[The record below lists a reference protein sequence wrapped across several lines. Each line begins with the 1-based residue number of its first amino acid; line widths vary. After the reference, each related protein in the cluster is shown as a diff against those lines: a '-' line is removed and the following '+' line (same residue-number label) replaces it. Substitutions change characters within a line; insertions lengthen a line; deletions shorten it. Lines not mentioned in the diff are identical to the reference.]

1 MNYAGIFNAA
11 ISLDGAGSHSPSDAH
26 VDSFTGKPF
35 IAKAQGHVPE
45 GAFVVPDP
53 NLIFNGEYKRAGSD
67 LVLSHDGH
75 EFIVPDY
82 FRGDKRAALSSPD
95 GAHLSGDIVNALTG
109 HVQYAQAASGIA
121 AAQVIGHV
129 TKLSGS
135 ATAVRNGVSIILN
148 NGDNVEKGDV
158 VSTGGDS
165 TLGITFIDGTVFG
178 LSSNARMVL
187 NEMVYDPNGSNN
199 SSLLSLVAGT
209 ITFVAGETAKHGDM
223 KIDTPVAT
231 MGIRGTA
238 VLSQIHFVVPAGGGE
253 PQPEASF
260 QVLVEPN
267 GTTGSYILFDK
278 VTLLPIATVNQAGQM
293 IQISGGNV
301 SISNALMSPDVQK
314 LITDVFTLKF
324 TDNNTNTKLT
334 TNFTDSITQTSYD
347 ILLKTPIGATA
358 IATFANLNP
367 QGPQGPGTSTSTSNR
382 IPGPPDARTL
392 DLNGNVTSEFAL
404 TERANTTGDTTHSD
418 TISGLIT
425 FLDQN
430 LGDRPTVSVSL
441 GDAPNYVYKD
451 AGLHDVTGSL
461 TSLQKQDIAATLIN
475 IDVVAKGGNTNTG
488 SAVWTY
494 TIPDHVFDFLAA
506 GETLTLTYTV
516 RIANNFTVSPDT
528 ATRTIT
534 ITITGT
540 NDKPVITS
548 SVPTITFEGGTSVAG
563 GPLTSEVPTSG
574 TLTFKDVDLTD
585 THTVAVKLTSATLPD
600 GTVPPGPL
608 ALFQS
613 AMSAAIAAGADS
625 KGSGTGTINWSLA
638 ALPVY
643 LADFIPKNE
652 VLTLVY
658 TVTLTDAQGA
668 TSQQTITIT
677 ITGTD
682 AAAVVWIATDKAG
695 APSGG
700 FWKDAAN
707 WETGTVPTIDDDVI
721 VITDQLHGLTPSY
734 PVTID
739 TAAYAKSIT
748 MNDFG
753 GPPPEVIN
761 KSLLT
766 ISGALNMSADSIFTN
781 SAAGVMSVGGK
792 AEILGASVLTNA
804 GYLTLAGGG
813 DFAKGTTITNSGMIE
828 LSGGTLK
835 TLALIHNAGGT
846 LKADAGT
853 TLIVDTATIDGGT
866 VAILGTLELDGTSLI
881 ENGALN
887 SSGAVNV
894 KGTVEFAHET
904 VSNSSSGT
912 VKVLANGWLTID
924 QGSSVTNTG
933 NVTVDASGKLI
944 VNGATI
950 SGAGTVTNDGELDL
964 NGNAI
969 LSGGVLNNNAIFNVT
984 GTGNALDGE
993 TVTNAGTIEVLANG
1007 VLAIDHGSTVNNSSG
1022 SVIVGATAALTLDNA
1037 TISGGAIN
1045 GGGTIHLTG
1054 ASKIDGGATLSVS
1067 AVTADAKL
1075 TLDGVTVSGSTI
1087 TDNSSIELDNTVK
1100 LKDAAKIQG
1109 GAITNNGTL
1118 EIAGAATLLNDVL
1131 TNTGHILKIGDNQT
1145 LALSGTEITGGTL
1158 TVAGTLASS
1167 GNTRITD
1174 ANISNGYL
1182 LESTLGGLLT
1192 LVATTPAAAITNS
1205 GIIQANGAKLDIDH
1219 EAVANTGTLAAIN
1232 AGTLKLISATVTNTG
1247 SGAVSVESGSMLD
1260 LVGAII
1266 DGGTVTIAGTLES
1279 TGASAINDA
1288 DITNTGIITVTGGA
1302 LTIDPGLAHA
1312 IINHGLIA
1320 AVTGGTLKLT
1330 TATITNTGASI
1341 TVDGTSKLY
1350 LTDVSINGGSL
1361 SNAGNLYSVGLN
1373 TITGSVTNIGTIE
1386 VQGGTL
1392 NLSGGLNG
1400 VGSLIIDDTATLE
1413 LSGANAQTVTFAGGT
1428 DTLQLDN
1435 VAGQSFT
1442 GTIAGQSTK
1451 GGTFTITGAAD
1462 IASAS
1467 GDALD
1472 FTASGGASATPAN
1485 IVLTPT
1491 GALTGAANG
1500 IVVTQNGA
1508 GAISLTAT
1516 KDISGLNGN
1525 GITLRDSATG
1535 VGGITVNSL
1544 TGKATGT
1551 GANSVGVLVENLNA
1565 ANNGNISITQ
1575 LGGAVGG
1582 AYGIDAHTEGGGD
1595 ISIDIGGAIT
1605 GSSTYGIRSRSYG
1618 AGDQTVTT
1626 EAGSVVTSGSSGI
1639 VAVNRAISLGAAS
1652 DSTITIN
1659 AYGTINSGSSPN
1671 LSGNSPGGI
1680 EAGYTGATNGTGA
1693 NTAVNG
1699 TVVVNNHANVTAA
1712 AGYGINAYNYG
1723 NGDVTVNS
1731 FAGTTI
1737 SVFGSQ
1743 SMGINASA
1751 LSGGTGD
1758 ITVTL
1763 GANVTISGA
1772 TSYGIRAF
1780 SIDAGDISV
1789 ILANGDK
1796 ITSGSAG
1803 IVAVNYA
1810 AAIADNV
1817 DSTISVKAHGTIH
1830 SGSTL
1835 NSDGT
1840 TPGGIIA
1847 GYKPGGNST
1856 YSSAVKGDVSVDSD
1870 ATITADAG
1878 YGIEAFTWADGNVTV
1893 TTGALSSIT
1902 AAGTAIGAFNNGG
1915 GDVSV
1920 TNEGSATGTVG
1931 LAAVAL
1937 GTGDITIVNDG
1948 SITSTSLAGISVTQ
1962 NGAGATG
1969 STHITNTG
1977 SIVAPTAHAAI
1988 YIQENTTGSALIEN
2002 SGTIGPDAS
2011 TVTSTTYAIV
2021 ETGGAIEI
2029 NNTGHINGN
2038 ISVATATFNNESSG
2052 TWTVAGTSVF
2062 GNLSSI
2068 VNDGVIDLHGGS
2080 ISGTLLSITNSHE
2093 IDSWGTAS
2101 ISGTIANTGTIEVHN
2116 GALTL
2121 FGCLSGTG
2129 SVTVDAGALLEVKD
2143 AVSQTITLAG
2153 DGAELQI
2160 DTSIF
2165 GGTIAGLSANDKID
2179 LSSIVYDDGTSATYN
2194 ATTGK
2199 LVVSDAYHHTIT
2211 LQLTGADYSG
2221 AHFAGSS
2228 DGHGGTLITF
2238 NAADDAP
2245 PAFTAAGATLT
2256 ATVPELQNT
2265 TGSSALDP
2273 ASGGTGSIVFKDI
2286 DLTDRPTA
2294 TITGPLVTALDH
2306 TTAMTLTPDQITAL
2320 EHALTLQQAGNT
2332 NNGTVAWN
2340 YSIAD
2345 KALDFLGA
2353 GQTAQVVSTITLDDG
2368 HKTDTTQVTV
2378 TIAGA
2383 NDAPALNVDQ
2393 ASVTQVGDQV
2403 TVHGLSVADPDTNDT
2418 FTIAATAA
2426 SGAAVNPSTGGG
2438 SLAIVNSALQ
2448 AVTYTEASSGGP
2460 ATDMVTVTV
2469 TDAHNASDTVNLI
2482 FNLTEAGPVALT
2494 GTTDKDVFFGTG
2506 YQDQFVFAT
2515 NSNHD
2520 TIVNFT
2526 SGTNHIDL
2534 SFVGVS
2540 NVSDWMAH
2548 HVAASGAD
2556 TLITIDAADTI
2567 LVKGVSL
2574 QTNDFILHVT

>member
-121 AAQVIGHV
+121 AAQVMGHV

-324 TDNNTNTKLT
+324 TDNNSNTKLT

-367 QGPQGPGTSTSTSNR
+367 QGPQGPGTSTSTGNR
-382 IPGPPDARTL
+382 RPGPPDARTL
-392 DLNGNVTSEFAL
+392 DLNGNATSEFAL

-516 RIANNFTVSPDT
+516 RVANNFTVSPDT

-792 AEILGASVLTNA
+792 AEILGTSVLTNA

-1167 GNTRITD
+1167 GITRITD

-1962 NGAGATG
+1962 NGACATG

-2080 ISGTLLSITNSHE
+2080 ISGTLLSITNLHE

-2238 NAADDAP
+2238 NPPDDAP
-2245 PAFTAAGATLT
+2245 AFHRGR
-2256 ATVPELQNT
+2256 
-2265 TGSSALDP
+2265 GD
-2273 ASGGTGSIVFKDI
+2273 
-2286 DLTDRPTA
+2286 TDRNRPRA
-2294 TITGPLVTALDH
+2294 
-2306 TTAMTLTPDQITAL
+2306 
-2320 EHALTLQQAGNT
+2320 
-2332 NNGTVAWN
+2332 
-2340 YSIAD
+2340 
-2345 KALDFLGA
+2345 
-2353 GQTAQVVSTITLDDG
+2353 
-2368 HKTDTTQVTV
+2368 
-2378 TIAGA
+2378 
-2383 NDAPALNVDQ
+2383 
-2393 ASVTQVGDQV
+2393 
-2403 TVHGLSVADPDTNDT
+2403 
-2418 FTIAATAA
+2418 
-2426 SGAAVNPSTGGG
+2426 
-2438 SLAIVNSALQ
+2438 
-2448 AVTYTEASSGGP
+2448 
-2460 ATDMVTVTV
+2460 
-2469 TDAHNASDTVNLI
+2469 
-2482 FNLTEAGPVALT
+2482 
-2494 GTTDKDVFFGTG
+2494 
-2506 YQDQFVFAT
+2506 
-2515 NSNHD
+2515 
-2520 TIVNFT
+2520 
-2526 SGTNHIDL
+2526 
-2534 SFVGVS
+2534 
-2540 NVSDWMAH
+2540 
-2548 HVAASGAD
+2548 
-2556 TLITIDAADTI
+2556 
-2567 LVKGVSL
+2567 
-2574 QTNDFILHVT
+2574 

>member
-1 MNYAGIFNAA
+1 M
-11 ISLDGAGSHSPSDAH
+11 
-26 VDSFTGKPF
+26 
-35 IAKAQGHVPE
+35 
-45 GAFVVPDP
+45 
-53 NLIFNGEYKRAGSD
+53 
-67 LVLSHDGH
+67 
-75 EFIVPDY
+75 
-82 FRGDKRAALSSPD
+82 
-95 GAHLSGDIVNALTG
+95 
-109 HVQYAQAASGIA
+109 
-121 AAQVIGHV
+121 
-129 TKLSGS
+129 
-135 ATAVRNGVSIILN
+135 
-148 NGDNVEKGDV
+148 
-158 VSTGGDS
+158 
-165 TLGITFIDGTVFG
+165 
-178 LSSNARMVL
+178 
-187 NEMVYDPNGSNN
+187 
-199 SSLLSLVAGT
+199 
-209 ITFVAGETAKHGDM
+209 
-223 KIDTPVAT
+223 
-231 MGIRGTA
+231 
-238 VLSQIHFVVPAGGGE
+238 
-253 PQPEASF
+253 
-260 QVLVEPN
+260 
-267 GTTGSYILFDK
+267 
-278 VTLLPIATVNQAGQM
+278 
-293 IQISGGNV
+293 
-301 SISNALMSPDVQK
+301 
-314 LITDVFTLKF
+314 
-324 TDNNTNTKLT
+324 
-334 TNFTDSITQTSYD
+334 
-347 ILLKTPIGATA
+347 
-358 IATFANLNP
+358 
-367 QGPQGPGTSTSTSNR
+367 
-382 IPGPPDARTL
+382 
-392 DLNGNVTSEFAL
+392 
-404 TERANTTGDTTHSD
+404 
-418 TISGLIT
+418 
-425 FLDQN
+425 
-430 LGDRPTVSVSL
+430 
-441 GDAPNYVYKD
+441 
-451 AGLHDVTGSL
+451 
-461 TSLQKQDIAATLIN
+461 
-475 IDVVAKGGNTNTG
+475 
-488 SAVWTY
+488 
-494 TIPDHVFDFLAA
+494 
-506 GETLTLTYTV
+506 
-516 RIANNFTVSPDT
+516 
-528 ATRTIT
+528 
-534 ITITGT
+534 
-540 NDKPVITS
+540 
-548 SVPTITFEGGTSVAG
+548 
-563 GPLTSEVPTSG
+563 
-574 TLTFKDVDLTD
+574 
-585 THTVAVKLTSATLPD
+585 
-600 GTVPPGPL
+600 
-608 ALFQS
+608 
-613 AMSAAIAAGADS
+613 
-625 KGSGTGTINWSLA
+625 
-638 ALPVY
+638 
-643 LADFIPKNE
+643 
-652 VLTLVY
+652 
-658 TVTLTDAQGA
+658 
-668 TSQQTITIT
+668 
-677 ITGTD
+677 
-682 AAAVVWIATDKAG
+682 
-695 APSGG
+695 
-700 FWKDAAN
+700 
-707 WETGTVPTIDDDVI
+707 
-721 VITDQLHGLTPSY
+721 
-734 PVTID
+734 
-739 TAAYAKSIT
+739 
-748 MNDFG
+748 
-753 GPPPEVIN
+753 
-761 KSLLT
+761 
-766 ISGALNMSADSIFTN
+766 
-781 SAAGVMSVGGK
+781 
-792 AEILGASVLTNA
+792 LTNA

-1789 ILANGDK
+1789 
-1796 ITSGSAG
+1796 
-1803 IVAVNYA
+1803 
-1810 AAIADNV
+1810 
-1817 DSTISVKAHGTIH
+1817 H
-1830 SGSTL
+1830 
-1835 NSDGT
+1835 
-1840 TPGGIIA
+1840 PGERRQNHIRQRRHR
-1847 GYKPGGNST
+1847 GGQLR
-1856 YSSAVKGDVSVDSD
+1856 GCDRRQCRQHDLRQ
-1870 ATITADAG
+1870 
-1878 YGIEAFTWADGNVTV
+1878 
-1893 TTGALSSIT
+1893 GAWHDP
-1902 AAGTAIGAFNNGG
+1902 FR
-1915 GDVSV
+1915 
-1920 TNEGSATGTVG
+1920 
-1931 LAAVAL
+1931 
-1937 GTGDITIVNDG
+1937 
-1948 SITSTSLAGISVTQ
+1948 
-1962 NGAGATG
+1962 
-1969 STHITNTG
+1969 
-1977 SIVAPTAHAAI
+1977 
-1988 YIQENTTGSALIEN
+1988 
-2002 SGTIGPDAS
+2002 
-2011 TVTSTTYAIV
+2011 
-2021 ETGGAIEI
+2021 
-2029 NNTGHINGN
+2029 
-2038 ISVATATFNNESSG
+2038 
-2052 TWTVAGTSVF
+2052 
-2062 GNLSSI
+2062 
-2068 VNDGVIDLHGGS
+2068 
-2080 ISGTLLSITNSHE
+2080 
-2093 IDSWGTAS
+2093 
-2101 ISGTIANTGTIEVHN
+2101 
-2116 GALTL
+2116 
-2121 FGCLSGTG
+2121 
-2129 SVTVDAGALLEVKD
+2129 
-2143 AVSQTITLAG
+2143 
-2153 DGAELQI
+2153 
-2160 DTSIF
+2160 
-2165 GGTIAGLSANDKID
+2165 
-2179 LSSIVYDDGTSATYN
+2179 
-2194 ATTGK
+2194 
-2199 LVVSDAYHHTIT
+2199 
-2211 LQLTGADYSG
+2211 
-2221 AHFAGSS
+2221 
-2228 DGHGGTLITF
+2228 
-2238 NAADDAP
+2238 
-2245 PAFTAAGATLT
+2245 
-2256 ATVPELQNT
+2256 
-2265 TGSSALDP
+2265 LDP
-2273 ASGGTGSIVFKDI
+2273 EQRRHHAG
-2286 DLTDRPTA
+2286 R
-2294 TITGPLVTALDH
+2294 DH
-2306 TTAMTLTPDQITAL
+2306 RRL
-2320 EHALTLQQAGNT
+2320 QAGR
-2332 NNGTVAWN
+2332 
-2340 YSIAD
+2340 
-2345 KALDFLGA
+2345 
-2353 GQTAQVVSTITLDDG
+2353 Q
-2368 HKTDTTQVTV
+2368 
-2378 TIAGA
+2378 
-2383 NDAPALNVDQ
+2383 
-2393 ASVTQVGDQV
+2393 
-2403 TVHGLSVADPDTNDT
+2403 
-2418 FTIAATAA
+2418 
-2426 SGAAVNPSTGGG
+2426 
-2438 SLAIVNSALQ
+2438 
-2448 AVTYTEASSGGP
+2448 
-2460 ATDMVTVTV
+2460 
-2469 TDAHNASDTVNLI
+2469 
-2482 FNLTEAGPVALT
+2482 
-2494 GTTDKDVFFGTG
+2494 
-2506 YQDQFVFAT
+2506 
-2515 NSNHD
+2515 
-2520 TIVNFT
+2520 
-2526 SGTNHIDL
+2526 
-2534 SFVGVS
+2534 
-2540 NVSDWMAH
+2540 
-2548 HVAASGAD
+2548 
-2556 TLITIDAADTI
+2556 
-2567 LVKGVSL
+2567 
-2574 QTNDFILHVT
+2574 LHVLQRGQGRRQRRQRRDDHRRRRLRH

>member
-1 MNYAGIFNAA
+1 M
-11 ISLDGAGSHSPSDAH
+11 
-26 VDSFTGKPF
+26 
-35 IAKAQGHVPE
+35 
-45 GAFVVPDP
+45 
-53 NLIFNGEYKRAGSD
+53 
-67 LVLSHDGH
+67 LSHDGH

-121 AAQVIGHV
+121 AAQVMGHV

-324 TDNNTNTKLT
+324 TDNNSNTKLT

-367 QGPQGPGTSTSTSNR
+367 QGPQGPGTSTSTGNR
-382 IPGPPDARTL
+382 RPGPPDARTL
-392 DLNGNVTSEFAL
+392 DLNGNATSEFAL

-516 RIANNFTVSPDT
+516 RVANNFTVSPDT

-792 AEILGASVLTNA
+792 AEILGTSVLTNA

-1167 GNTRITD
+1167 GITRITD

-1723 NGDVTVNS
+1723 EWRRHGEQLCRHDHLRVRFPEHGHQRLRTKRRYRRHHGH
-1731 FAGTTI
+1731 ARRECHD
-1737 SVFGSQ
+1737 FGCDELRHQ
-1743 SMGINASA
+1743 GLQHRRGRHQRHPGERRQNHIRQRRHR
-1751 LSGGTGD
+1751 GGQLRGCD
-1758 ITVTL
+1758 RRQCRQHDL
-1763 GANVTISGA
+1763 RQGAWHDPF
-1772 TSYGIRAF
+1772 RL
-1780 SIDAGDISV
+1780 DPEQRR
-1789 ILANGDK
+1789 
-1796 ITSGSAG
+1796 
-1803 IVAVNYA
+1803 
-1810 AAIADNV
+1810 
-1817 DSTISVKAHGTIH
+1817 HH
-1830 SGSTL
+1830 SG
-1835 NSDGT
+1835 
-1840 TPGGIIA
+1840 
-1847 GYKPGGNST
+1847 
-1856 YSSAVKGDVSVDSD
+1856 
-1870 ATITADAG
+1870 
-1878 YGIEAFTWADGNVTV
+1878 
-1893 TTGALSSIT
+1893 
-1902 AAGTAIGAFNNGG
+1902 
-1915 GDVSV
+1915 
-1920 TNEGSATGTVG
+1920 
-1931 LAAVAL
+1931 
-1937 GTGDITIVNDG
+1937 
-1948 SITSTSLAGISVTQ
+1948 
-1962 NGAGATG
+1962 
-1969 STHITNTG
+1969 
-1977 SIVAPTAHAAI
+1977 
-1988 YIQENTTGSALIEN
+1988 
-2002 SGTIGPDAS
+2002 
-2011 TVTSTTYAIV
+2011 
-2021 ETGGAIEI
+2021 
-2029 NNTGHINGN
+2029 
-2038 ISVATATFNNESSG
+2038 
-2052 TWTVAGTSVF
+2052 
-2062 GNLSSI
+2062 
-2068 VNDGVIDLHGGS
+2068 
-2080 ISGTLLSITNSHE
+2080 
-2093 IDSWGTAS
+2093 
-2101 ISGTIANTGTIEVHN
+2101 
-2116 GALTL
+2116 
-2121 FGCLSGTG
+2121 
-2129 SVTVDAGALLEVKD
+2129 
-2143 AVSQTITLAG
+2143 
-2153 DGAELQI
+2153 
-2160 DTSIF
+2160 
-2165 GGTIAGLSANDKID
+2165 
-2179 LSSIVYDDGTSATYN
+2179 
-2194 ATTGK
+2194 
-2199 LVVSDAYHHTIT
+2199 
-2211 LQLTGADYSG
+2211 
-2221 AHFAGSS
+2221 
-2228 DGHGGTLITF
+2228 
-2238 NAADDAP
+2238 
-2245 PAFTAAGATLT
+2245 
-2256 ATVPELQNT
+2256 
-2265 TGSSALDP
+2265 
-2273 ASGGTGSIVFKDI
+2273 
-2286 DLTDRPTA
+2286 R
-2294 TITGPLVTALDH
+2294 DH
-2306 TTAMTLTPDQITAL
+2306 RRL
-2320 EHALTLQQAGNT
+2320 QAGR
-2332 NNGTVAWN
+2332 
-2340 YSIAD
+2340 
-2345 KALDFLGA
+2345 
-2353 GQTAQVVSTITLDDG
+2353 Q
-2368 HKTDTTQVTV
+2368 
-2378 TIAGA
+2378 
-2383 NDAPALNVDQ
+2383 
-2393 ASVTQVGDQV
+2393 
-2403 TVHGLSVADPDTNDT
+2403 
-2418 FTIAATAA
+2418 
-2426 SGAAVNPSTGGG
+2426 
-2438 SLAIVNSALQ
+2438 
-2448 AVTYTEASSGGP
+2448 
-2460 ATDMVTVTV
+2460 
-2469 TDAHNASDTVNLI
+2469 
-2482 FNLTEAGPVALT
+2482 
-2494 GTTDKDVFFGTG
+2494 
-2506 YQDQFVFAT
+2506 
-2515 NSNHD
+2515 
-2520 TIVNFT
+2520 
-2526 SGTNHIDL
+2526 
-2534 SFVGVS
+2534 
-2540 NVSDWMAH
+2540 
-2548 HVAASGAD
+2548 
-2556 TLITIDAADTI
+2556 
-2567 LVKGVSL
+2567 
-2574 QTNDFILHVT
+2574 LHVLQRGQGRRQRRQRRDDHRRRRLRH

>member
-1 MNYAGIFNAA
+1 M
-11 ISLDGAGSHSPSDAH
+11 
-26 VDSFTGKPF
+26 
-35 IAKAQGHVPE
+35 
-45 GAFVVPDP
+45 
-53 NLIFNGEYKRAGSD
+53 
-67 LVLSHDGH
+67 
-75 EFIVPDY
+75 
-82 FRGDKRAALSSPD
+82 
-95 GAHLSGDIVNALTG
+95 
-109 HVQYAQAASGIA
+109 
-121 AAQVIGHV
+121 
-129 TKLSGS
+129 
-135 ATAVRNGVSIILN
+135 
-148 NGDNVEKGDV
+148 
-158 VSTGGDS
+158 
-165 TLGITFIDGTVFG
+165 
-178 LSSNARMVL
+178 
-187 NEMVYDPNGSNN
+187 
-199 SSLLSLVAGT
+199 
-209 ITFVAGETAKHGDM
+209 
-223 KIDTPVAT
+223 
-231 MGIRGTA
+231 
-238 VLSQIHFVVPAGGGE
+238 
-253 PQPEASF
+253 
-260 QVLVEPN
+260 LVEPN